1 MATAI
6 LNSIKHGAYT
16 AIALYVVF
24 IAVVTVLSTNP
35 QLNAASPIS
44 SSSQTASVELNR
56 AAVQSQGRAS

>member
-24 IAVVTVLSTNP
+24 IAVVTVVSMNP
-35 QLNAASPIS
+35 QLNLPS
-44 SSSQTASVELNR
+44 SMSAQTASVDISR
-56 AAVQSQGRAS
+56 ATVLSQGRAS